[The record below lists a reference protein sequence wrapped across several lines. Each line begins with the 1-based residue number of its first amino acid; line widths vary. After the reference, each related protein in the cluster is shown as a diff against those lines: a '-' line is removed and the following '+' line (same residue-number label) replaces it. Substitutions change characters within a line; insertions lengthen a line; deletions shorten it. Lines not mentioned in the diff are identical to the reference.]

1 MGKVNK
7 SFGKIEANDNVDE
20 ALAKINEYT
29 KEPLSKED
37 VFLFDI
43 YLASSESD
51 RVGDKMTPEFMEQ
64 FVSLIK
70 DKGLIGLK
78 DHDWESKNASSR
90 LYDVEVVESE
100 DELDEDGN
108 KLMYVLGHAYM
119 LRNDPD
125 VERVN
130 AGLLSGVSV
139 SFASSGD
146 RCSICGETTVKGE
159 DDIAVCKNEHRML
172 ETYDGQVCHNLLC
185 HCDDVYE
192 YSFVPVPCQRHA
204 RVKNKELGG
213 NGFMKR
219 AKFLANKLL
228 KSKSLDAD
236 VTKGIEEI
244 VETSEEAEV
253 SEDDV
258 RELIEENA
266 KLKSELEAV
275 QKELAD
281 VKEKM
286 AKSKAC
292 GAVEK
297 EVDALEPLTDQVK
310 SDIMDKIDF
319 DKISFDDDDKLVGFD
334 EQIEEIKKAYKGL
347 FKTKSVEEKQV
358 VKAEPEKKVAAKA
371 FNPTFGV
378 GQKQVVNKKSFSDAC
393 NSF

>member
-1 MGKVNK
+1 MARIDKAFGKVDTNK
-7 SFGKIEANDNVDE
+7 SIEDAIS
-20 ALAKINEYT
+20 KINEHT
-29 KEPLSKED
+29 INPLEAED
-37 VFLFDI
+37 VFTYDVVLCNTDT
-43 YLASSESD
+43 D
-51 RVGDKMTPEFMEQ
+51 RVGDKMTPEFLRE
-64 FVSLIK
+64 FAEKSSS
-70 DKGLIGLK
+70 LIGLK
-78 DHDWESKNASSR
+78 DHDWETSNATSR

-100 DELDEDGN
+100 DELDSDGE
-108 KLMYVLGHAYM
+108 KLLYVLGHAYT
-119 LRNDPD
+119 LKSNPD
-125 VERVN
+125 VERIN

-146 RCSICGETTVKGE
+146 RCSICGEAMIKGE
-159 DDIAVCKNEHRML
+159 DDIGVCSNGHRAL
-172 ETYDGQVCHNLLC
+172 ETYDGKECHNILC

-192 YSFVPVPCQRHA
+192 YSLVPVPCQRQA
-204 RVKNKELGG
+204 KIKNKELGG

-297 EVDALEPLTDQVK
+297 EIEALEPLTDQVK
-310 SDIMDKIDF
+310 SDIMEKIDF

-347 FKTKSVEEKQV
+347 FKTKSAEEEKQE

-378 GQKQVVNKKSFSDAC
+378 GQKQVVNKKSFHDAC
-393 NSF
+393 NNL